1 MIYLFEKT
9 KIKHMKILKN
19 KTISRSLFHGLFLM
33 FASFLLLSACKKSE
47 SGTNSG
53 TGTFINFTATAP
65 NCLVTTISGTMSGTC
80 TYDNTNRIIETTLNN
95 DSMKVTYTYKGNTII
110 ENENYIFPDGTKY
123 TNTTT
128 SYLNLAGLIEK
139 STQIYN
145 SGETTVNTNYIYN
158 GAGYLVREMITSIYK
173 SPNDTTSYKS
183 YSGKSFVYENE
194 NQTKEYNLNIDNQGI
209 VTDSTLS
216 TSTVY
221 DLKLPGRIEAW
232 TAWMERTGKANKNE
246 IKSETNYDSQ
256 GSTTENYTYV
266 IGSNGYPSSM
276 NITGYYNRSINLQW
290 TCK

>member
-1 MIYLFEKT
+1 MIYLFELA

-19 KTISRSLFHGLFLM
+19 KTNIKSFSKGLFLII
-33 FASFLLLSACKKSE
+33 FSFLFLNACKKSE

-53 TGTFINFTATAP
+53 TGIFINYTATAP
-65 NCLVTTISGTMSGTC
+65 NCLVSTISGAMSGSC
-80 TYDNTNRIIETTLNN
+80 TYDNVNRIIETKFNY

-110 ENENYIFPDGTKY
+110 KNESYLFPDGSKFV
-123 TNTTT
+123 NSTT
-128 SYLNLAGLIEK
+128 SYLNLSGLIEK

-145 SGETTVNTNYIYN
+145 NGETTVNTNYIYN
-158 GAGYLVREMITSIYK
+158 GAGYLVRELITSIYK
-173 SPNDTTSYKS
+173 SPNDTSTYKS
-183 YSGKSFVYENE
+183 YTGKSYVYENE
-194 NQTKEYNLNIDNQGI
+194 NQTKEYNLSIDNQGI

-221 DLKLPGRIEAW
+221 DLKLPGRIETW
-232 TAWMERTGKANKNE
+232 TAWMDRTGKANKNE

-266 IGSNGYPSSM
+266 IGANGYPSSM
-276 NITGYYNRSINLQW
+276 NITGNNNRSINLQW

>member
-1 MIYLFEKT
+1 
-9 KIKHMKILKN
+9 MKILKN

-53 TGTFINFTATAP
+53 TGTFINYTATAP
-65 NCLVTTISGTMSGTC
+65 NCMVSSISGSITGTC
-80 TYDNTNRIIETTLNN
+80 TYDNANRIIENKYNN
-95 DSMKVTYTYKGNTII
+95 DSMKVTFTYKGNTII
-110 ENENYIFPDGTKY
+110 KNESNLFPDGSKFV
-123 TNTTT
+123 NSTT
-128 SYLNLAGLIEK
+128 SYLNLSGLIEK

-232 TAWMERTGKANKNE
+232 TAWMDRTGKANKNE
-246 IKSETNYDSQ
+246 IISITNYDSQ

-276 NITGYYNRSINLQW
+276 YITGYYNRSINLLW